1 MSVPKSPELTVEQI
15 EREVLAALK
24 GVTGAH
30 YNVLWAKV
38 LGVYFRNSPE
48 NDQKFRQALESLTVR
63 GLILGGN
70 GFYAL
75 A

>member
-1 MSVPKSPELTVEQI
+1 MIPKSPELTVEQI

-24 GVTGAH
+24 GAKGAH

-48 NDQKFRQALESLTVR
+48 NDQKFRQTLESLTGR
-63 GLILGGN
+63 GVIRAGN
-70 GFYAL
+70 GFYSAV
-75 A
+75 